1 MTNALRTLTILA
13 VAAGLTAC
21 GGRTTHLGSGYVA
34 GDDDDNGNASAGL
47 TVKPP
52 HAGVQ
57 PAFARSSPARGAGAT
72 LLLRG
77 PAPSVRL
84 QFFHAGSGADK
95 PMQGKPVS
103 PAR

>member
-47 TVKPP
+47 TVKPRN
-52 HAGVQ
+52 AGVQ
-57 PAFARSSPARGAGAT
+57 AAFARSSYAPGAEAT

-77 PAPSVRL
+77 TAPSLRL
-84 QFFHAGSGADK
+84 QFFHSGDGAH
-95 PMQGKPVS
+95 KPVQG
-103 PAR
+103 